1 MLLCKT
7 EDLFLVGQNYFKQ
20 TIIPSNLDV
29 CGFEFWEFFE
39 GLVLNHIMWTFY
51 CHFLKSFNRHPLCK
65 LKILIFESRG
75 MQGFF
80 IEFSIELG
88 VCWRLLHLGGI
99 E

>member
-1 MLLCKT
+1 M
-7 EDLFLVGQNYFKQ
+7 GQNYFKQ
-20 TIIPSNLDV
+20 TIIRSNLDV